1 MEVLTIVVSDKMAV
15 VGRRPRSDE
24 YSPAVAAVHANAAA
38 AAAAAALCAPGVGTD
53 AAEMRVNHHA
63 RPLPLH
69 YSDYVQVGSTL
80 LPLSLYCSDALLY
93 GKGLAGIQLV
103 RIIWPSAFFRY

>member
-1 MEVLTIVVSDKMAV
+1 MLTIVVSDKMAV

-38 AAAAAALCAPGVGTD
+38 ALCAAGVGTD
-53 AAEMRVNHHA
+53 AGEMRVSHHA
-63 RPLPLH
+63 RPLPHH

-80 LPLSLYCSDALLY
+80 LSL
-93 GKGLAGIQLV
+93 
-103 RIIWPSAFFRY
+103 